1 MRRNRERVNKRKTR
15 QAFFVFRL
23 IRAIPSSA
31 RLATSTK
38 CEVPRATCNERVSAK
53 FPAQDFFASPIKG
66 KRLAVNVALCVLIK
80 NCSRLSYLL
89 LHSIGWVLK
98 ASARIKEKRLGRF
111 STLDLSEQI
120 PSSAQL
126 ATSAKREV
134 PRAGFFRVSDKRKT
148 RQAFFAYGL
157 HRNFVFA
164 KIRFSRSFAHFFDAL
179 GISKIYTI

>member
-38 CEVPRATCNERVSAK
+38 CEVPR
-53 FPAQDFFASPIKG
+53 
-66 KRLAVNVALCVLIK
+66 ALCVLIK